1 MTDNRD
7 WFVKS
12 VDGKVYGPAKISKL
26 VEWAKDGRIEP
37 TGFVSTDRVD
47 WLEACS
53 IDELEMKWLVEVSP
67 GDVFG
72 PFHRELVINLFKNG
86 TVPETARAYRLHEF
100 PIDQDPP
107 PVEKIVEKEVPVE
120 VEKIVEKEVRVEVPV
135 EVEKIVEKEVPV
147 EVEKIVEKEVR
158 VEVPV
163 EVEKIVEKEVRVE
176 VPVEVEKIVEKEVR
190 VEVPVPVEVEKIVEK
205 KVLVEVPVEK
215 IVEKEVRVEVP
226 VEKIVEKEVRV
237 EVPVEKIVEKEV
249 RVEVPVEVE
258 KIVEKVVEKEV
269 RVEVPV
275 EKIVEKEVRVE
286 VPVEKVVEVLPPP
299 DDSEPEPGE
308 PPPKIAD
315 LRFGGLDR
323 ARLAALEKA
332 ARQELMRG
340 RRMGMR
346 GNLFG
351 RR

>member
-37 TGFVSTDRVD
+37 TGFVSVDRVE
-47 WLEACS
+47 WLEACTV
-53 IDELEMKWLVEVSP
+53 DALEMKWLVEVSP

-72 PFHRELVINLFKNG
+72 PFHRELVISLFKNG
-86 TVPETARAYRLHEF
+86 TVPATARAYRLHEF

-107 PVEKIVEKEVPVE
+107 
-120 VEKIVEKEVRVEVPV
+120 
-135 EVEKIVEKEVPV
+135 
-147 EVEKIVEKEVR
+147 
-158 VEVPV
+158 
-163 EVEKIVEKEVRVE
+163 
-176 VPVEVEKIVEKEVR
+176 
-190 VEVPVPVEVEKIVEK
+190 
-205 KVLVEVPVEK
+205 
-215 IVEKEVRVEVP
+215 
-226 VEKIVEKEVRV
+226 
-237 EVPVEKIVEKEV
+237 PVEKIVEKEV

-299 DDSEPEPGE
+299 DDSEPEPSE

-340 RRMGMR
+340 RRMGMH

>member
-37 TGFVSTDRVD
+37 TGFVSVDRVE
-47 WLEACS
+47 WLEACTV
-53 IDELEMKWLVEVSP
+53 DELEMKWLVEISP

-86 TVPETARAYRLHEF
+86 TVPATARAYRLHEF

-107 PVEKIVEKEVPVE
+107 P
-120 VEKIVEKEVRVEVPV
+120 
-135 EVEKIVEKEVPV
+135 VEKIVEKEVPV

-190 VEVPVPVEVEKIVEK
+190 VEVPVPVE
-205 KVLVEVPVEK
+205 VEK

>member
-1 MTDNRD
+1 MTDNRN

-37 TGFVSTDRVD
+37 TGFVSVDRVE
-47 WLEACS
+47 WLEACTV
-53 IDELEMKWLVEVSP
+53 DALEMKWLVEVSP

-72 PFHRELVINLFKNG
+72 PFHRELVISLFKDG
-86 TVPETARAYRLHEF
+86 TVPATAHAYRLHEF

-107 PVEKIVEKEVPVE
+107 PVEKIVEKEV
-120 VEKIVEKEVRVEVPV
+120 
-135 EVEKIVEKEVPV
+135 
-147 EVEKIVEKEVR
+147 
-158 VEVPV
+158 
-163 EVEKIVEKEVRVE
+163 
-176 VPVEVEKIVEKEVR
+176 
-190 VEVPVPVEVEKIVEK
+190 
-205 KVLVEVPVEK
+205 
-215 IVEKEVRVEVP
+215 RVEVP
-226 VEKIVEKEVRV
+226 VEKV
-237 EVPVEKIVEKEV
+237 VEKEV

-275 EKIVEKEVRVE
+275 EKIVEKVVE
-286 VPVEKVVEVLPPP
+286 VPVEKVIEVLPPP

-315 LRFGGLDR
+315 LRLGGLDR

-332 ARQELMRG
+332 ARLELMRG
-340 RRMGMR
+340 RRMGMH
-346 GNLFG
+346 GNLFE

>member
-72 PFHRELVINLFKNG
+72 PFHRELVISLFKNG
-86 TVPETARAYRLHEF
+86 TVPATARAYRLHEF

-176 VPVEVEKIVEKEVR
+176 VPV
-190 VEVPVPVEVEKIVEK
+190 PVEVEKIVEK
-205 KVLVEVPVEK
+205 EVLVEVPVEK

>member
-86 TVPETARAYRLHEF
+86 TVPATARAYRLHEF

-135 EVEKIVEKEVPV
+135 EVEKIVEKEV
-147 EVEKIVEKEVR
+147 
-158 VEVPV
+158 
-163 EVEKIVEKEVRVE
+163 
-176 VPVEVEKIVEKEVR
+176 R
-190 VEVPVPVEVEKIVEK
+190 VEVPVPVE
-205 KVLVEVPVEK
+205 VEK

>member
-37 TGFVSTDRVD
+37 TGFVSVDRVE
-47 WLEACS
+47 WLEACT

-72 PFHRELVINLFKNG
+72 PFHRELVISLFKNG
-86 TVPETARAYRLHEF
+86 TVPATARAYRLHEF

-107 PVEKIVEKEVPVE
+107 P

-163 EVEKIVEKEVRVE
+163 
-176 VPVEVEKIVEKEVR
+176 PVEVEKIVEKE
-190 VEVPVPVEVEKIVEK
+190 
-205 KVLVEVPVEK
+205 VLVEVPVEK

>member
-37 TGFVSTDRVD
+37 TGFVSVDRVE
-47 WLEACS
+47 WLEACTV
-53 IDELEMKWLVEVSP
+53 DELEMKWLVEVSP

-72 PFHRELVINLFKNG
+72 PFHRELVISLFKNG
-86 TVPETARAYRLHEF
+86 TVPATARAYRLHEF

-107 PVEKIVEKEVPVE
+107 P
-120 VEKIVEKEVRVEVPV
+120 
-135 EVEKIVEKEVPV
+135 
-147 EVEKIVEKEVR
+147 
-158 VEVPV
+158 
-163 EVEKIVEKEVRVE
+163 VEKIVEKEVRVE

-205 KVLVEVPVEK
+205 EVLVEVPVEK

>member
-1 MTDNRD
+1 MQDTRD

-12 VDGKVYGPAKISKL
+12 VDGKVYGPAKLSKL

-47 WLEACS
+47 WIEVGAV
-53 IDELEMKWLVEVSP
+53 DALEMKWLVEVSP

-86 TVPETARAYRLHEF
+86 TVPATARAYRLHEF

-107 PVEKIVEKEVPVE
+107 PVEKIVEKEV
-120 VEKIVEKEVRVEVPV
+120 RVEVPV
-135 EVEKIVEKEVPV
+135 E
-147 EVEKIVEKEVR
+147 
-158 VEVPV
+158 
-163 EVEKIVEKEVRVE
+163 
-176 VPVEVEKIVEKEVR
+176 
-190 VEVPVPVEVEKIVEK
+190 
-205 KVLVEVPVEK
+205 
-215 IVEKEVRVEVP
+215 

-258 KIVEKVVEKEV
+258 KIVEVPVEKIVEKVVEVPVEKIVEKEVRVEVPVEVEKIVEVPVEKIVEKVVEVPVEKIVEKEV

-275 EKIVEKEVRVE
+275 EKIVEKVVEKEVRVE

-299 DDSEPEPGE
+299 DDSQPQPGE

-323 ARLAALEKA
+323 ARLAALERA

-340 RRMGMR
+340 RRFGMGKI
-346 GNLFG
+346 FG
-351 RR
+351 GKSR

>member
-1 MTDNRD
+1 MTDNRN

-12 VDGKVYGPAKISKL
+12 VGGKVYGPAKISKL

-37 TGFVSTDRVD
+37 TGFVSVDRCE
-47 WLEACS
+47 WLEACTV
-53 IDELEMKWLVEVSP
+53 DALEMKWLVEVSP

-72 PFHRELVINLFKNG
+72 PFHRELVISLFKDG
-86 TVPETARAYRLHEF
+86 TVPATAHAYRLHEF

-107 PVEKIVEKEVPVE
+107 PVEKIVEKEV
-120 VEKIVEKEVRVEVPV
+120 
-135 EVEKIVEKEVPV
+135 
-147 EVEKIVEKEVR
+147 
-158 VEVPV
+158 
-163 EVEKIVEKEVRVE
+163 
-176 VPVEVEKIVEKEVR
+176 
-190 VEVPVPVEVEKIVEK
+190 
-205 KVLVEVPVEK
+205 
-215 IVEKEVRVEVP
+215 RVEVP
-226 VEKIVEKEVRV
+226 VEKV
-237 EVPVEKIVEKEV
+237 VEKEV

-275 EKIVEKEVRVE
+275 EKIVEKVVE
-286 VPVEKVVEVLPPP
+286 VPVEKVIEVLPPP

-315 LRFGGLDR
+315 LRLGGLDR

-332 ARQELMRG
+332 ARLELMRG
-340 RRMGMR
+340 RRMGMH
-346 GNLFG
+346 GNLFE

>member
-37 TGFVSTDRVD
+37 TGFVSVDRVE
-47 WLEACS
+47 WLEACTV
-53 IDELEMKWLVEVSP
+53 DELEMKWLVEISP

-86 TVPETARAYRLHEF
+86 TVPATARAYRLHEF

-107 PVEKIVEKEVPVE
+107 P
-120 VEKIVEKEVRVEVPV
+120 
-135 EVEKIVEKEVPV
+135 VEKIVEKEVPV

-205 KVLVEVPVEK
+205 
-215 IVEKEVRVEVP
+215 EVRVEVP

-258 KIVEKVVEKEV
+258 KIVEKV
-269 RVEVPV
+269 
-275 EKIVEKEVRVE
+275 VEKEVRVE

>member
-37 TGFVSTDRVD
+37 TGFVSVDRVE
-47 WLEACS
+47 WLEACTV
-53 IDELEMKWLVEVSP
+53 DELEMKWLVEVSP

-86 TVPETARAYRLHEF
+86 TVPATARAYRLHEF

-135 EVEKIVEKEVPV
+135 PV
-147 EVEKIVEKEVR
+147 EVEKIVEKE
-158 VEVPV
+158 
-163 EVEKIVEKEVRVE
+163 
-176 VPVEVEKIVEKEVR
+176 
-190 VEVPVPVEVEKIVEK
+190 
-205 KVLVEVPVEK
+205 VLVEVPVEK

-226 VEKIVEKEVRV
+226 VEKI
-237 EVPVEKIVEKEV
+237 
-249 RVEVPVEVE
+249 
-258 KIVEKVVEKEV
+258 VEKEV

>member
-37 TGFVSTDRVD
+37 TGFVSVDRVE
-47 WLEACS
+47 WLEACTV
-53 IDELEMKWLVEVSP
+53 DALEMKWLVEVSP

-72 PFHRELVINLFKNG
+72 PFHRELVISLFKDG
-86 TVPETARAYRLHEF
+86 TVPATARAYRLHEF

-107 PVEKIVEKEVPVE
+107 PVEKIVEKEVRVE
-120 VEKIVEKEVRVEVPV
+120 VPVEKIVEKEVRVEVP
-135 EVEKIVEKEVPV
+135 VPV

-190 VEVPVPVEVEKIVEK
+190 VEVPV
-205 KVLVEVPVEK
+205 
-215 IVEKEVRVEVP
+215 
-226 VEKIVEKEVRV
+226 
-237 EVPVEKIVEKEV
+237 EKIVEKEV

-275 EKIVEKEVRVE
+275 EKVVEKVVE

-332 ARQELMRG
+332 ARLELMRG
-340 RRMGMR
+340 RRMGMH

>member
-1 MTDNRD
+1 M
-7 WFVKS
+7 KS

-86 TVPETARAYRLHEF
+86 TVPATARAYRLHEF

-135 EVEKIVEKEVPV
+135 EVEKIVEKEV
-147 EVEKIVEKEVR
+147 R

-163 EVEKIVEKEVRVE
+163 EVEKIVEKE

-205 KVLVEVPVEK
+205 EVLVEVPVEK

-226 VEKIVEKEVRV
+226 
-237 EVPVEKIVEKEV
+237 
-249 RVEVPVEVE
+249 VE

>member
-37 TGFVSTDRVD
+37 TGFVSVDRVE
-47 WLEACS
+47 WLEACTV
-53 IDELEMKWLVEVSP
+53 DELEMKWLVEVSP

-86 TVPETARAYRLHEF
+86 TVPATARAYRLHEF

-135 EVEKIVEKEVPV
+135 EVEKIVEKEV
-147 EVEKIVEKEVR
+147 
-158 VEVPV
+158 
-163 EVEKIVEKEVRVE
+163 
-176 VPVEVEKIVEKEVR
+176 R
-190 VEVPVPVEVEKIVEK
+190 VEVPVPVE
-205 KVLVEVPVEK
+205 VEK

-340 RRMGMR
+340 RRMGMH

>member
-1 MTDNRD
+1 MQDTRD

-12 VDGKVYGPAKISKL
+12 VDGKVYGPAKLSKL

-47 WLEACS
+47 WIEVGAV
-53 IDELEMKWLVEVSP
+53 DALEMKWLVEVSP

-86 TVPETARAYRLHEF
+86 TVPATARAYRLHEF

-107 PVEKIVEKEVPVE
+107 PVEKV
-120 VEKIVEKEVRVEVPV
+120 
-135 EVEKIVEKEVPV
+135 
-147 EVEKIVEKEVR
+147 
-158 VEVPV
+158 
-163 EVEKIVEKEVRVE
+163 
-176 VPVEVEKIVEKEVR
+176 
-190 VEVPVPVEVEKIVEK
+190 
-205 KVLVEVPVEK
+205 
-215 IVEKEVRVEVP
+215 
-226 VEKIVEKEVRV
+226 VEKEVRV

-258 KIVEKVVEKEV
+258 KIVEVPVEKIVEKVVEVPVEKIVEKEVRVEVPVEVEKIVEVPVEKIVEKVVEVPVEKIVEKEVRVEVPVEKIVEKVVEKEV

-275 EKIVEKEVRVE
+275 EKIVEKVVEKEVRVE

-299 DDSEPEPGE
+299 DDSQPQPGE

-323 ARLAALEKA
+323 ARLAALERA

-340 RRMGMR
+340 RRFGMGKI
-346 GNLFG
+346 FG
-351 RR
+351 GKSR

>member
-1 MTDNRD
+1 MQDTRD

-12 VDGKVYGPAKISKL
+12 VDGKVYGPAKLSKL

-47 WLEACS
+47 WIEVGAV
-53 IDELEMKWLVEVSP
+53 DALEMKWLVEVSP

-86 TVPETARAYRLHEF
+86 TVPATARAYRLHEF

-107 PVEKIVEKEVPVE
+107 PVEKIVEKEV
-120 VEKIVEKEVRVEVPV
+120 RVEVPV
-135 EVEKIVEKEVPV
+135 E
-147 EVEKIVEKEVR
+147 
-158 VEVPV
+158 
-163 EVEKIVEKEVRVE
+163 
-176 VPVEVEKIVEKEVR
+176 
-190 VEVPVPVEVEKIVEK
+190 
-205 KVLVEVPVEK
+205 VEK

-258 KIVEKVVEKEV
+258 KIVEVPVEKIVEKEV

-275 EKIVEKEVRVE
+275 EVEKIVEVPVEKIVEKVVEVPVEKIVEKEVRVVRVEVPVEKIVEKVVEKEVRVE

-299 DDSEPEPGE
+299 DDSQPQPGE

-323 ARLAALEKA
+323 ARLAALERA

-340 RRMGMR
+340 RRFGMGKI
-346 GNLFG
+346 FG
-351 RR
+351 GKSR

>member
-100 PIDQDPP
+100 PIEQDPP
-107 PVEKIVEKEVPVE
+107 LVEKV
-120 VEKIVEKEVRVEVPV
+120 
-135 EVEKIVEKEVPV
+135 VEKIVEKEVPV

-176 VPVEVEKIVEKEVR
+176 VPVEKIIEKEVRVEVPVEVEKIVEKEVR

-205 KVLVEVPVEK
+205 EVLVEVPVEK

>member
-135 EVEKIVEKEVPV
+135 EVEKIVEKEV
-147 EVEKIVEKEVR
+147 
-158 VEVPV
+158 
-163 EVEKIVEKEVRVE
+163 
-176 VPVEVEKIVEKEVR
+176 R
-190 VEVPVPVEVEKIVEK
+190 VEVPVPVE
-205 KVLVEVPVEK
+205 VEK

>member
-37 TGFVSTDRVD
+37 TGFVSVDRVE
-47 WLEACS
+47 WLEACT
-53 IDELEMKWLVEVSP
+53 IDALEMKWLVEVSP

-72 PFHRELVINLFKNG
+72 PFHRELVISLFKNG
-86 TVPETARAYRLHEF
+86 TVPANARAYRLHEF

-107 PVEKIVEKEVPVE
+107 PVEKVVEKIVEKEVPVE

-135 EVEKIVEKEVPV
+135 E
-147 EVEKIVEKEVR
+147 
-158 VEVPV
+158 
-163 EVEKIVEKEVRVE
+163 
-176 VPVEVEKIVEKEVR
+176 KIVEKEVR
-190 VEVPVPVEVEKIVEK
+190 VEVPVPVE
-205 KVLVEVPVEK
+205 VEK

-237 EVPVEKIVEKEV
+237 EVPVEKV
-249 RVEVPVEVE
+249 
-258 KIVEKVVEKEV
+258 VEKV
-269 RVEVPV
+269 
-275 EKIVEKEVRVE
+275 VE

-340 RRMGMR
+340 RRMGMH